1 MIKKL
6 PGGSFRRARW
16 RLESTEDGTVPA
28 MRRSEKVDFVK
39 DNFGSPYK
47 HNLLRF
53 VEDNLYID
61 FYVIFISFRQTVW
74 RRDIA
79 DTVSCQLKKTLIANE
94 NIHNIG

>member
-53 VEDNLYID
+53 VLDNLYFD
-61 FYVIFISFRQTVW
+61 FYVILYHLDRQFEGV
-74 RRDIA
+74 ILLIQYL
-79 DTVSCQLKKTLIANE
+79 VSWKK
-94 NIHNIG
+94 H